1 MARKP
6 TPTLT
11 EAELK
16 VMEVVWNL
24 GTASVNDVLDRYT
37 DDEKPAYN
45 TILTIMRILEEKGYL
60 EHRKNG
66 RAFIYRPLVDRNHAR
81 RKAVRHLVRSFF
93 ENSPEL
99 LMLNLINDEKL
110 GPDELRRLKKM
121 IADSD
126 GRA

>member
-11 EAELK
+11 EAEFK
-16 VMEVVWNL
+16 VMDVVWDL
-24 GTASVNDVLDRYT
+24 GNASVNEVLDNLSER
-37 DDEKPAYN
+37 DKPAYN
-45 TILTIMRILEEKGYL
+45 TVLTIMRILEEKGYL

-66 RAFIYRPLVDRNHAR
+66 RAYIYKPLVDRMHAR

-99 LMLNLINDEKL
+99 LMLNIINDEKL
-110 GPDELRRLKKM
+110 TPGELQRLKKM
-121 IADSD
+121 ITDSEEEK
-126 GRA
+126 

>member
-16 VMEVVWNL
+16 VMEVVWDL
-24 GTASVNDVLDRYT
+24 GAASVNDVLDRYS
-37 DDEKPAYN
+37 DDIRPAYN
-45 TILTIMRILEEKGYL
+45 TVLTIMRILEDKGYL

-93 ENSPEL
+93 DDSPEL

-110 GPDELRRLKKM
+110 SRDELRRLKKM
-121 IADSD
+121 IAENE
-126 GRA
+126 GGM

>member
-16 VMEVVWNL
+16 VMEAVWDL
-24 GTASVNDVLDRYT
+24 GDASVSEVLERYS
-37 DDEKPAYN
+37 DKDKPAYN
-45 TILTIMRILEEKGYL
+45 TILTIMRILEDKGYL

-66 RAFIYRPLVDRNHAR
+66 RAYVYRPLIDRNHAR
-81 RKAVRHLVRSFF
+81 RKAVRHLVQSFF
-93 ENSPEL
+93 QNSPEL

-110 GPDELRRLKKM
+110 SPDELRRLRQM
-121 IADSD
+121 IADSEKEK
-126 GRA
+126 

>member
-16 VMEVVWNL
+16 VMEVVWDL

-37 DDEKPAYN
+37 DHDKPAYN

-66 RAFIYRPLVDRNHAR
+66 RAFLYRPLVDRNHAR
-81 RKAVRHLVRSFF
+81 RKAVSHLVRNFF
-93 ENSPEL
+93 DNSPEL

-110 GPDELRRLKKM
+110 GPEELRRLKKL
-121 IADSD
+121 IADSE
-126 GRA
+126 GGL

>member
-16 VMEVVWNL
+16 VMEVVWDL
-24 GTASVNDVLDRYT
+24 GAASVNDVLDWYS
-37 DDEKPAYN
+37 DDIKPAYN
-45 TILTIMRILEEKGYL
+45 TVLTIMRILEDKGYL

-93 ENSPEL
+93 DDSPEL

-110 GPDELRRLKKM
+110 SRDELRRLKKM
-121 IADSD
+121 IAENE
-126 GRA
+126 GGM

>member
-16 VMEVVWNL
+16 VMEVVWDL
-24 GTASVNDVLDRYT
+24 GAASVNDVLDRYS
-37 DDEKPAYN
+37 DDIRPAYN
-45 TILTIMRILEEKGYL
+45 TVLTIMRILEDKGYL
-60 EHRKNG
+60 EHHKNG

-93 ENSPEL
+93 DDSPEL

-110 GPDELRRLKKM
+110 SRDELRRLKKM
-121 IADSD
+121 IAENE
-126 GRA
+126 GGM